1 MRWFTLFALLIG
13 LTLLAFVLQQ
23 AHLRATW
30 EYLML
35 LGWWGLAAIV
45 LVALVSLALEAISWL
60 LTFPAIPANMRWWK
74 RVSRVLLVGTAIEL
88 MNPLAALGG
97 DSAKAILLRYRY
109 GVPLPDATASL
120 VLSRTT
126 DVASL
131 VLFNALGLALMLH
144 ADHLPLALQR
154 SAAAGLAFLL
164 LLGFL
169 FFVAQW
175 QQPVAR
181 GKRWLAAQQGLAT
194 SRMGKAIG
202 SALDTVGGVEDRLV
216 AFYRSHPK
224 RLVLSTAASFAEWLT
239 GAYLIYVALGFFDT
253 PVTLGDAIIIES
265 VVVLVRS
272 TLFFVPANIG
282 TQDGAI
288 VFMCAALTGSPSAGL
303 ALAAVHRARDLLMI
317 AAGLFL
323 GASSWTVARNRNM
336 VSVAADSRR

>member
-1 MRWFTLFALLIG
+1 MMRWFTLFALLIG
-13 LTLLAFVLQQ
+13 LTLLAFVIQQ

-30 EYLML
+30 EYLVL

-45 LVALVSLALEAISWL
+45 LVALVSLALEAASWL
-60 LTFPAIPANMRWWK
+60 LTFPEVPPTLRWWK

-88 MNPLAALGG
+88 MSPLAALGG
-97 DSAKAILLRYRY
+97 DSAKAILLKYRYR
-109 GVPLPDATASL
+109 VSLRDATTSL

-144 ADHLPLALQR
+144 ADHLPIALQR
-154 SAAAGLAFLL
+154 SAAAGLALL
-164 LLGFL
+164 VLLGVL

-181 GKRWLAAQQGLAT
+181 AKRWIAKQGFAT
-194 SRMGKAIG
+194 SRAGKAIAA
-202 SALDTVGGVEDRLV
+202 ALETIAEVEDRLV
-216 AFYRSHPK
+216 AFYLSHPK
-224 RLVLSTAASFAEWLT
+224 RLVLSTAASFAEWLS
-239 GAYLIYVALGFFDT
+239 GAYLIYLALGFFGT

-272 TLFFVPANIG
+272 TLFFVPASIG

-288 VFMCAALTGSPSAGL
+288 VFMCAAMTGSPSAGL

-317 AAGLFL
+317 AVGLSL
-323 GASSWTVARNRNM
+323 GASSWSVARNRKM
-336 VSVAADSRR
+336 VSVPADSRR